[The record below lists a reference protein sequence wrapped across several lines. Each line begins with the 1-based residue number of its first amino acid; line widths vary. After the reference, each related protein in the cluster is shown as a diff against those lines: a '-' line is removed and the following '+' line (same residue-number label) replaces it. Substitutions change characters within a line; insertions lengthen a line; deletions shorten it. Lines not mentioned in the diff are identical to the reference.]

1 MKLFKTLGIIF
12 LALFAFAF
20 ASCST
25 NFCSQQDIENIC
37 NQIIYNYD
45 NDDGS
50 VEDVFHTKPTTEQI
64 LASKVTTDESA
75 TWEKLA
81 TAASTEEDRAEQGK
95 TLQYDYAYYIYKNNH
110 SKACLVT
117 EDHIDAATGAVIES
131 KSFGYAFKC
140 GLLEILAYPVSWG
153 FTTIGGW
160 FGGSGY
166 ALMAAVFIVTFIIRA
181 AMLAATWRS
190 TKQSQK
196 LQALQPQL
204 NAINAKYA
212 NRNDEGAKA
221 AKAQET
227 MALYKKN
234 KVNPISSLIAPF
246 ITLPVFIAIYG
257 AVRDT
262 ALIAEGYVFNVSLGQ
277 TLGSVITSWHVF
289 GFVVFVVMV
298 GSQFVSMKIG
308 QWLGKTK
315 YKNRQQPGQQG
326 GLNQQNFMTYFF
338 LIMIVIIG
346 WMLPLAMSLYWIF
359 SAWFSILQAVLMN
372 KLNERS
378 ARSEFAR

>member
-1 MKLFKTLGIIF
+1 MKLFKTLGIVF
-12 LALFAFAF
+12 LALIAIAFT
-20 ASCST
+20 SCTT
-25 NFCSQQDIENIC
+25 NFCSEQDIENIC
-37 NQIIYNYD
+37 NQLIYNYD

-50 VEDVFHTKPTTEQI
+50 IVDIYHTTPTVEQI
-64 LASKVTTDESA
+64 ASSKVTSEEGA
-75 TWEKLA
+75 TWADLA
-81 TAASTEEDRAEQGK
+81 TAASTDEDRAAAGK

-117 EDHIDAATGAVIES
+117 SEHVDAQTGAVIES
-131 KSFGYAFKC
+131 KTFGYAFKC
-140 GLLEILAYPVSWG
+140 GLLEILAYPVSWA

-160 FGGSGY
+160 LGGTGY
-166 ALMAAVFIVTFIIRA
+166 ALMFAVLIVTFIIRA
-181 AMLAATWRS
+181 LMLAATWRS

-196 LQALQPQL
+196 LQMLQPQL

-221 AKAQET
+221 ARAQET

-234 KVNPISSLIAPF
+234 KVNPVSSLIAPF
-246 ITLPVFIAIYG
+246 ITLPIFIATYG

-277 TLGSVITSWHVF
+277 TLGSVIMGWNIF
-289 GFVVFVVMV
+289 GFVVFVLMV
-298 GSQFVSMKIG
+298 ASQFVSMKIT
-308 QWLGKTK
+308 QWLNK
-315 YKNRQQPGQQG
+315 KNMKGRQAGQQG

-338 LIMIVIIG
+338 IIMIVIIG

-359 SAWFSILQAVLMN
+359 SSWFSILQAVLMN
-372 KLNERS
+372 YFTKRNNKLET
-378 ARSEFAR
+378 AR